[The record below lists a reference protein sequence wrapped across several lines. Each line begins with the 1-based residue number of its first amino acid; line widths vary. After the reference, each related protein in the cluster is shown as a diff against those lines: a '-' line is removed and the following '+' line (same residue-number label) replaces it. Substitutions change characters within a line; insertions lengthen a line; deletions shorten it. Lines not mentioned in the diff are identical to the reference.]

1 MSAGSGS
8 SFLPRTRGPRT
19 EGSEYEAK
27 NEVVWLRPFCG
38 TSGVSRGE
46 VRAEVGR
53 GARGPPR
60 ILTIVSLAEED
71 PAAVR
76 GAVS

>member
-1 MSAGSGS
+1 MKCRVSAVSES

-38 TSGVSRGE
+38 SSGVSRGE

-53 GARGPPR
+53 GARGPPW
-60 ILTIVSLAEED
+60 ILMTADQAEEE
-71 PAAVR
+71 
-76 GAVS
+76 